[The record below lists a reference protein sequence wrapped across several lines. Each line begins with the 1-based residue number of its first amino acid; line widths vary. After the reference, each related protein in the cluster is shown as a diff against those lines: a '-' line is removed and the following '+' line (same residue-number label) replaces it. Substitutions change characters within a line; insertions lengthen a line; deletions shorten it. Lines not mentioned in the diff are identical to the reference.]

1 MNLKQLRTLKGV
13 TQREVSQAVGCS
25 EVVYSR
31 YETGIREPSLDTLIK
46 LANFFEVTTDLLL
59 GHDVEASELLSGYEV
74 SLIRA
79 SRRADQRARE
89 DALALLISHHQG
101 ENPKPLHEGEESSEE

>member
-1 MNLKQLRTLKGV
+1 MNLKQLRALKGV

-31 YETGIREPSLDTLIK
+31 YETGIREPSIDLLIR
-46 LANFFEVTTDLLL
+46 LADFFEVTTDFLL
-59 GHDVEASELLSGYEV
+59 GHDVEASEMLNEYEV
-74 SLIRA
+74 GLIRA
-79 SRRADQRARE
+79 FRRADQRARE

-101 ENPKPLHEGEESSEE
+101 ENPKPLHEGEESPEE